1 LKSFV
6 HLSFLLYCISY
17 SFAISDGNKSSLLSD
32 GNIEAFFPSLSEIF
46 QNLDESAPSMS
57 ESEQL
62 TKVTRSNKII
72 ADASKGISVNFNVSG
87 LSIHENRPGQ
97 SYDQS
102 FRTLGSIYVKKPIYH
117 WGGLKAKSRI
127 ADLKNEYAVHQTFV
141 TRANLII
148 QIKSAFM
155 EIVLL
160 NFELELAKDALS
172 ICEQNEE
179 NLVKRKELGFA
190 TELMVSHATIEK
202 LEQSIEI
209 AEFNRR
215 LITQKAFFKHD
226 TGFYDKIVYDISE
239 KFEIFYNEH
248 EFGKGI
254 PQLLGS
260 ISSQTVEELKSQINI
275 EKENIK
281 IADSNLKPKVNL
293 VGGFYQDQIDLP
305 NKADSVRRNNFLV
318 GIEANWALW
327 DSSYSKGM
335 KSLALAK
342 KRQFEIQLESNTKRL
357 RLEMNSLQAQMFNLA
372 KQIDLARQ
380 LVSAANNR
388 FEKSQIEFDIN
399 QITHT
404 TYLSSKLDLS
414 KARLSLIQTVF
425 AYFQLKEKYE
435 FHLQYPK

>member
-1 LKSFV
+1 MKSFV
-6 HLSFLLYCISY
+6 YLSFLLSGLSY
-17 SFAISDGNKSSLLSD
+17 SFAESESNKSLMLSNE
-32 GNIEAFFPSLSEIF
+32 NIEVFFPSLSKIF
-46 QNLDESAPSMS
+46 LNLNESAPSIS
-57 ESEQL
+57 ESEQF
-62 TKVTRSNKII
+62 TKITRSNKII
-72 ADASKGISVNFNVSG
+72 AEASKGVSVNFNVSG

-102 FRTLGSIYVKKPIYH
+102 FRTVGSIYVKKPVYH

-127 ADLKNEYAVHQTFV
+127 AELKDEYAVQQTIASK
-141 TRANLII
+141 ANLIM

-155 EIVLL
+155 DLVLL
-160 NFELELAKDALS
+160 NFKLDLAKDALS
-172 ICEQNEE
+172 ICEENEE
-179 NLVKRKELGFA
+179 DLVKRKELGIA
-190 TELMVSHATIEK
+190 TELMVSQATIEK

-209 AEFNRR
+209 AEFNRL

-226 TGFYDKIVYDISE
+226 TGFYDKIVFDIPE
-239 KFEIFYNEH
+239 KFETFYNKH

-305 NKADSVRRNNFLV
+305 NKAESVRRNNFLV
-318 GIEANWALW
+318 GVEANWALW
-327 DSSYSKGM
+327 DSSHSKGM
-335 KSLALAK
+335 RSLALAK

-357 RLEMNSLQAQMFNLA
+357 RLEMNGLQAQMFNLA

-380 LVSAANNR
+380 LVSTANNR

-404 TYLSSKLDLS
+404 IYFSSKLDLS

-425 AYFQLKEKYE
+425 AYFQVKEKYE